1 MSDEQDFPPLFSKK
15 GEWLGFDADTLAALS
30 PQRRELYDALAN
42 AVVGVLQPREAA
54 RKDAQERVA
63 SIVAEIREVEAAKPK
78 PLTYH
83 QLWQQHFGSPRNAH
97 G

>member
-1 MSDEQDFPPLFSKK
+1 MTDGKDLPPLFSKK
-15 GEWLGFDADTLAALS
+15 GEWLGFDADTLTTLS

-42 AVVGVLQPREAA
+42 AVVGVMHPREAA

-63 SIVAEIREVEAAKPK
+63 SIVDEIREVEAAKPK

-83 QLWQQHFGSPRNAH
+83 QLWQQHFGRPRHAH